1 MSESNDKIKQ
11 LDDYLS
17 KQREEWTTKIRTLTD
32 DLKRGTNLEE
42 VSAYTLSYRQ
52 ILVEQLATMGNR
64 IKSQKAIVDRR
75 WKDKWIEYYSYDYKL
90 TDKMRERFVEADIAD
105 DIQIL
110 ELLNTQK
117 GFIEGS
123 VKTLDNMG
131 FAIKNRLDIS
141 KL

>member
-1 MSESNDKIKQ
+1 
-11 LDDYLS
+11 
-17 KQREEWTTKIRTLTD
+17 
-32 DLKRGTNLEE
+32 
-42 VSAYTLSYRQ
+42 
-52 ILVEQLATMGNR
+52 
-64 IKSQKAIVDRR
+64 
-75 WKDKWIEYYSYDYKL
+75 
-90 TDKMRERFVEADIAD
+90 MRERFVEADIAD